1 MDCSKDMIGRVNLD
15 RWRQLSPNFVVPDE
29 MLHESIERAKRDL
42 GEMRHT
48 EWNLHEHRE
57 YQTTRR
63 PSDGQPM
70 PPSKSCSGA
79 RERVRAT
86 GGASLGLQEGTSSA
100 SWRQTGIQIKQ
111 MGRCG

>member
-57 YQTTRR
+57 
-63 PSDGQPM
+63 
-70 PPSKSCSGA
+70 
-79 RERVRAT
+79 
-86 GGASLGLQEGTSSA
+86 SL
-100 SWRQTGIQIKQ
+100 
-111 MGRCG
+111 

>member
-57 YQTTRR
+57 ST
-63 PSDGQPM
+63 
-70 PPSKSCSGA
+70 
-79 RERVRAT
+79 
-86 GGASLGLQEGTSSA
+86 SA
-100 SWRQTGIQIKQ
+100 SAPFQVSGRAERQSRSQQSVDTDSLCRYVDKV
-111 MGRCG
+111 